1 MAEIQI
7 MNYGDVLEYYKAY
20 GTFPSGF
27 SPSNYKKTVRECIQ
41 HTAEQ
46 HPMDFYGLRGDRVS
60 FKQEQR
66 FWILTILNLAAEQLG
81 FSESTSVMKIT
92 KGELYKAMCYLIIKS
107 SGDCSLSVRDVVED
121 LSEPLEILSIVEYEN
136 ISFEQDK

>member
-1 MAEIQI
+1 MAEIQFI
-7 MNYGDVLEYYKAY
+7 NYGDVLEHYKAY
-20 GTFPSGF
+20 GTFPTGF

-66 FWILTILNLAAEQLG
+66 FWILNILNLAAEQLG

-92 KGELYKAMCYLIIKS
+92 KGELYKAMCYLIIQS
-107 SGDCSLSVRDVVED
+107 SGECSLSVRDVVED

-136 ISFEQDK
+136 IILEQDK

>member
-1 MAEIQI
+1 MAEIQFI
-7 MNYGDVLEYYKAY
+7 NYGDVLEHYKAF
-20 GTFPSGF
+20 GTFPTGF
-27 SPSNYKKTVRECIQ
+27 STVNYKKTVRECIQ

-60 FKQEQR
+60 FKQEQK
-66 FWILTILNLAAEQLG
+66 FWILNILNLAAEQLG

-92 KGELYKAMCYLIIKS
+92 KGELYKAMCYLITKS
-107 SGDCSLSVRDVVED
+107 SEECFLSVRDVVED

-136 ISFEQDK
+136 ISLEQDK

>member
-1 MAEIQI
+1 MAEIQF
-7 MNYGDVLEYYKAY
+7 MNYGDVLENNKEF
-20 GTFPSGF
+20 GNLPSRF

-46 HPMDFYGLRGDRVS
+46 HPMDFYGLRGDRLS
-60 FKQEQR
+60 FKKEQR
-66 FWILTILNLAAEQLG
+66 YWIISILNLTAEQLG

-107 SGDCSLSVRDVVED
+107 SEECFLSIRDVVED

-136 ISFEQDK
+136 ISLEEDK

>member
-1 MAEIQI
+1 MAEIQYI
-7 MNYGDVLEYYKAY
+7 NYGDVLEHYKAF
-20 GTFPSGF
+20 GTFPTRF

-46 HPMDFYGLRGDRVS
+46 HPMDFYGLRGDRSS
-60 FKQEQR
+60 FKKEQK

-81 FSESTSVMKIT
+81 CRESTSVMKIT
-92 KGELYKAMCYLIIKS
+92 NGELYKAMCYLIVKS
-107 SGDCSLSVRDVVED
+107 SGECSLSVRDVVED

-136 ISFEQDK
+136 ISLAQDK

>member
-1 MAEIQI
+1 MADIQI
-7 MNYGDVLEYYKAY
+7 MNYGDVLDYYKAF
-20 GTFPSGF
+20 GTFPTGF

-46 HPMDFYGLRGDRVS
+46 HPMDLYGLRGDRVS

-107 SGDCSLSVRDVVED
+107 SGECSLSVRDVVED

-136 ISFEQDK
+136 ISLEQDK

>member
-1 MAEIQI
+1 MAEIQFI
-7 MNYGDVLEYYKAY
+7 NYGDVLEHYKAF
-20 GTFPSGF
+20 GTFPTSF

-66 FWILTILNLAAEQLG
+66 FWMLNILNLAAEQLG
-81 FSESTSVMKIT
+81 FSESTSAMKIT

-107 SGDCSLSVRDVVED
+107 SGECSLSVRDVMED

-136 ISFEQDK
+136 ISLEQDK

>member
-1 MAEIQI
+1 MAEIQFI
-7 MNYGDVLEYYKAY
+7 NYGDVLEHYKAFE
-20 GTFPSGF
+20 TIPTGF

-46 HPMDFYGLRGDRVS
+46 HPMDFYGLRCDRVS

-66 FWILTILNLAAEQLG
+66 FWIITILNLAAEQLG

-107 SGDCSLSVRDVVED
+107 SGECSLSVRDVVED

-136 ISFEQDK
+136 ISLEQDK

>member
-1 MAEIQI
+1 MAEIQFI
-7 MNYGDVLEYYKAY
+7 NYGDVLEHYKAF

-66 FWILTILNLAAEQLG
+66 FWIITILNLAAEQLG

-107 SGDCSLSVRDVVED
+107 SGEWSLSARDVVED

-136 ISFEQDK
+136 ISLEQDK

>member
-1 MAEIQI
+1 MADIQFI
-7 MNYGDVLEYYKAY
+7 NYGDVLEHYKAF
-20 GTFPSGF
+20 GTFPTGF

-46 HPMDFYGLRGDRVS
+46 HPMDFYGLRCDRVS

-92 KGELYKAMCYLIIKS
+92 KGELYKAMCYLIIQS
-107 SGDCSLSVRDVVED
+107 SDECSLSVRDVIED

-136 ISFEQDK
+136 ISLEQDK

>member
-1 MAEIQI
+1 MAEIQFI
-7 MNYGDVLEYYKAY
+7 NYGDVLEHYKAY
-20 GTFPSGF
+20 GTFPTGF
-27 SPSNYKKTVRECIQ
+27 SLSNYKKTVRECIQ

-66 FWILTILNLAAEQLG
+66 FWILNILNLAAEQLG

-107 SGDCSLSVRDVVED
+107 SEQCSLSVRDVVED

-136 ISFEQDK
+136 ISLEQDK

>member
-1 MAEIQI
+1 MAEIQYI
-7 MNYGDVLEYYKAY
+7 NYGDVLEHYKAC

-46 HPMDFYGLRGDRVS
+46 HPMDFYGLRGDRAS

-66 FWILTILNLAAEQLG
+66 FWIITILNLAAEQLG

-107 SGDCSLSVRDVVED
+107 SGECSLSVRDVVED

-136 ISFEQDK
+136 ISLEQDK

>member
-1 MAEIQI
+1 MAEIQFI
-7 MNYGDVLEYYKAY
+7 NYGDVLEHYKAF
-20 GTFPSGF
+20 GTFPYRF

-41 HTAEQ
+41 HTAEE
-46 HPMDFYGLRGDRVS
+46 HPMDFYGLRGDRAS

-66 FWILTILNLAAEQLG
+66 FWIITILNLAAEQLG

-92 KGELYKAMCYLIIKS
+92 KGELYKAMCYLIIQS
-107 SGDCSLSVRDVVED
+107 SDECSLSVRDVIED

>member
-1 MAEIQI
+1 MAEIQFI
-7 MNYGDVLEYYKAY
+7 NYGDVLEHYKAF
-20 GTFPSGF
+20 GTFPTRF

-46 HPMDFYGLRGDRVS
+46 HPMDFYGLRCDRVS

-66 FWILTILNLAAEQLG
+66 FWIITILNLAAEQLG

-92 KGELYKAMCYLIIKS
+92 KGELYKAMCYLIIQS
-107 SGDCSLSVRDVVED
+107 SEQCSLSVRDVVED

-136 ISFEQDK
+136 ISLEQDK

>member
-1 MAEIQI
+1 MAEIQFI
-7 MNYGDVLEYYKAY
+7 NYGDVLEHYKAF
-20 GTFPSGF
+20 GTFPTRF

-107 SGDCSLSVRDVVED
+107 SEECFLSIRDVVED

-136 ISFEQDK
+136 ISLEQDK

>member
-1 MAEIQI
+1 MAEIQFI
-7 MNYGDVLEYYKAY
+7 NYGDVLEHYKAY
-20 GTFPSGF
+20 GTFPTGF
-27 SPSNYKKTVRECIQ
+27 SLSNYKKTVRECIQ

-46 HPMDFYGLRGDRVS
+46 HPMDFYGLRCDRVS

-66 FWILTILNLAAEQLG
+66 FWIITILNLAAEQLG

-107 SGDCSLSVRDVVED
+107 SEQCSLSVRDVIED

-136 ISFEQDK
+136 ISLEQDK

>member
-1 MAEIQI
+1 MAEIQF
-7 MNYGDVLEYYKAY
+7 MNYGDVLDYYKVC

-46 HPMDFYGLRGDRVS
+46 HPMDFYGLHGDRLS
-60 FKQEQR
+60 FKKEQR
-66 FWILTILNLAAEQLG
+66 HWIISILNLTAEQLG

-107 SGDCSLSVRDVVED
+107 SDECSLSVRDVVED

-136 ISFEQDK
+136 ISLEQDK

>member
-1 MAEIQI
+1 MAEIQFI
-7 MNYGDVLEYYKAY
+7 NYGDVLEHYKAF
-20 GTFPSGF
+20 GTFPSRF

-81 FSESTSVMKIT
+81 FSESSSVMKIT
-92 KGELYKAMCYLIIKS
+92 KGELYKAMCYLIIQS
-107 SGDCSLSVRDVVED
+107 SEQCSLSVRDVVED

-136 ISFEQDK
+136 ISLEQDK

>member
-1 MAEIQI
+1 MAEIQFI
-7 MNYGDVLEYYKAY
+7 NYGDVLEHYKAF
-20 GTFPSGF
+20 GTFPTGF

-46 HPMDFYGLRGDRVS
+46 HPMNLYGLRGDRVS

-66 FWILTILNLAAEQLG
+66 FWIITILNLAAEQLG

-92 KGELYKAMCYLIIKS
+92 KGELYKAMCYLIIQS
-107 SGDCSLSVRDVVED
+107 SEQCSLSVRDVVED

-136 ISFEQDK
+136 ISLEQDK

>member
-1 MAEIQI
+1 MAEIQFI
-7 MNYGDVLEYYKAY
+7 NYGDVLEHYKAY
-20 GTFPSGF
+20 GTFPTRF
-27 SPSNYKKTVRECIQ
+27 SLSNYKKTVRECIQ

-66 FWILTILNLAAEQLG
+66 FWIITILNLAAEQLG

-107 SGDCSLSVRDVVED
+107 SEQCSLSVRDVVED

-136 ISFEQDK
+136 ISLEEDK

>member
-1 MAEIQI
+1 MAEIQFI
-7 MNYGDVLEYYKAY
+7 NYGDVLEHYKAF
-20 GTFPSGF
+20 GTFPTGF
-27 SPSNYKKTVRECIQ
+27 STVNYKKTVRECIQ

-107 SGDCSLSVRDVVED
+107 SGECSLSVRDVVED

-136 ISFEQDK
+136 ISLEQDK

>member
-1 MAEIQI
+1 MAEIQFI
-7 MNYGDVLEYYKAY
+7 NYGEVLEHYKAF
-20 GTFPSGF
+20 GTFPTGF

-46 HPMDFYGLRGDRVS
+46 HPMDFYGLRGDRTS

-66 FWILTILNLAAEQLG
+66 HWIISILNLTAEQLG

-92 KGELYKAMCYLIIKS
+92 KGELYKAMCYLIIQGS
-107 SGDCSLSVRDVVED
+107 EECSLSIRDVVED

-136 ISFEQDK
+136 ITLEQDK

>member
-1 MAEIQI
+1 MAEIQL
-7 MNYGDVLEYYKAY
+7 MNYGDVLEHYKSC
-20 GTFPSGF
+20 GTFPYRF

-46 HPMDFYGLRGDRVS
+46 HPMDFYGLRGDRSS

-66 FWILTILNLAAEQLG
+66 FWILSILNLAAEQLG

-107 SGDCSLSVRDVVED
+107 SGECSLSVRDVVED

-136 ISFEQDK
+136 ISLEQDK

>member
-1 MAEIQI
+1 MAEIQYI
-7 MNYGDVLEYYKAY
+7 NYGDVLDYYKAC

-41 HTAEQ
+41 HTAEE

-66 FWILTILNLAAEQLG
+66 FWILNILNLAAEQLG

-92 KGELYKAMCYLIIKS
+92 KGELYKAMCYLIIQS
-107 SGDCSLSVRDVVED
+107 SDECSLSVRDVIED

>member
-1 MAEIQI
+1 MAEIQFI
-7 MNYGDVLEYYKAY
+7 NYGDVLEHYKAF
-20 GTFPSGF
+20 GTFPTMF

-66 FWILTILNLAAEQLG
+66 FWIISILNRAAEQLG

-107 SGDCSLSVRDVVED
+107 SEQCSLSVRDVVED

-136 ISFEQDK
+136 ISLEQDK

>member
-1 MAEIQI
+1 MAEIQFI
-7 MNYGDVLEYYKAY
+7 NYGDVLEHYKAF
-20 GTFPSGF
+20 GTFPTRF

-66 FWILTILNLAAEQLG
+66 LWILTILNLAAEQLG
-81 FSESTSVMKIT
+81 FSE
-92 KGELYKAMCYLIIKS
+92 
-107 SGDCSLSVRDVVED
+107 
-121 LSEPLEILSIVEYEN
+121 
-136 ISFEQDK
+136 

>member
-1 MAEIQI
+1 MAEIQFI
-7 MNYGDVLEYYKAY
+7 NYGDVLEHYKAF
-20 GTFPSGF
+20 GTFPTGF
-27 SPSNYKKTVRECIQ
+27 SSSNYKKTVRECIQ

-92 KGELYKAMCYLIIKS
+92 KGELYKAMCYLIIQS
-107 SGDCSLSVRDVVED
+107 SDECSLSVRDVIED

-136 ISFEQDK
+136 ISLEEDK

>member
-1 MAEIQI
+1 MAEIQFI
-7 MNYGDVLEYYKAY
+7 NYGDVLEHDKAF
-20 GTFPSGF
+20 GAFPTGF

-66 FWILTILNLAAEQLG
+66 FWILNILNLAAEQLG

-107 SGDCSLSVRDVVED
+107 SEQCSLSVRDVIED

-136 ISFEQDK
+136 ISLEQDK

>member
-1 MAEIQI
+1 MAEIQFI
-7 MNYGDVLEYYKAY
+7 NYGDVLEHYKAF
-20 GTFPSGF
+20 GTFPTGF
-27 SPSNYKKTVRECIQ
+27 STVNYKKTVRECIQ

-46 HPMDFYGLRGDRVS
+46 HPMDFYGFRGDRVL

-66 FWILTILNLAAEQLG
+66 FWIITILNLAAEQLG

-92 KGELYKAMCYLIIKS
+92 KGELYKAMCYLIAKS
-107 SGDCSLSVRDVVED
+107 SGECSLSVRDVVED

-136 ISFEQDK
+136 ITLEQDK

>member
-1 MAEIQI
+1 MAEIQL
-7 MNYGDVLEYYKAY
+7 MNYGDVLEHYKAF
-20 GTFPSGF
+20 GTFPTGF

-92 KGELYKAMCYLIIKS
+92 KGELYKAMCYLIIQS
-107 SGDCSLSVRDVVED
+107 SGECSLSVRDVVED

-136 ISFEQDK
+136 MSLEQDK

>member
-1 MAEIQI
+1 MAEIQFI
-7 MNYGDVLEYYKAY
+7 NHGNVLEHYKAF
-20 GTFPSGF
+20 GTFPTGF
-27 SPSNYKKTVRECIQ
+27 SSSNYKKTVRECIQ

-66 FWILTILNLAAEQLG
+66 FWILNILNLAAKQLG

-107 SGDCSLSVRDVVED
+107 SEQCSLSVRDVIED

-136 ISFEQDK
+136 ISLEQDK

>member
-1 MAEIQI
+1 MAEIQFI
-7 MNYGDVLEYYKAY
+7 NYGDVLEHYKAF
-20 GTFPSGF
+20 GTFPTGF

-66 FWILTILNLAAEQLG
+66 FWILNILNLAAEQLG

-107 SGDCSLSVRDVVED
+107 SGECSLSVRDVVED

-136 ISFEQDK
+136 ISLEQDK

>member
-1 MAEIQI
+1 MAEIQFI
-7 MNYGDVLEYYKAY
+7 NYGDVLEHYKAF
-20 GTFPSGF
+20 GTFPTRF

-66 FWILTILNLAAEQLG
+66 FWIISILNLAAEQLG

-92 KGELYKAMCYLIIKS
+92 KGELYKAKCYLITKS
-107 SGDCSLSVRDVVED
+107 SEQCSLSGRDVVED

-136 ISFEQDK
+136 ISLAEDK

>member
-1 MAEIQI
+1 MAEIQFI
-7 MNYGDVLEYYKAY
+7 NYGDVLEHYKAF
-20 GTFPSGF
+20 GTFPTGF

-66 FWILTILNLAAEQLG
+66 FWILNILNLAAEQLG

-92 KGELYKAMCYLIIKS
+92 KAELYKAMCYLIIKS
-107 SGDCSLSVRDVVED
+107 SGEWSLSVRDVVED

-136 ISFEQDK
+136 ISLEQDK

>member
-1 MAEIQI
+1 MAEIQFI
-7 MNYGDVLEYYKAY
+7 NYGDVLEHYKAF
-20 GTFPSGF
+20 GTFPSRF

-46 HPMDFYGLRGDRVS
+46 HPMDFYGLRGDRTS
-60 FKQEQR
+60 FKKEQR

-107 SGDCSLSVRDVVED
+107 SEQCSLSVRDVVED

-136 ISFEQDK
+136 ISLEEDK

>member
-1 MAEIQI
+1 MAEIQFI
-7 MNYGDVLEYYKAY
+7 NYGDVLEHYKSF
-20 GTFPSGF
+20 GTFPSRF

-60 FKQEQR
+60 FKQEQS
-66 FWILTILNLAAEQLG
+66 FWIISILNLAAEQLG

-107 SGDCSLSVRDVVED
+107 SEQCSLSVRDVVED

-136 ISFEQDK
+136 ISLEQDK

>member
-1 MAEIQI
+1 
-7 MNYGDVLEYYKAY
+7 
-20 GTFPSGF
+20 
-27 SPSNYKKTVRECIQ
+27 
-41 HTAEQ
+41 
-46 HPMDFYGLRGDRVS
+46 MDFYGLRGDRVS

-66 FWILTILNLAAEQLG
+66 FWIISILNLAAEQLG

-107 SGDCSLSVRDVVED
+107 SEQCSLSVRDVIED

-136 ISFEQDK
+136 ISLEQDK